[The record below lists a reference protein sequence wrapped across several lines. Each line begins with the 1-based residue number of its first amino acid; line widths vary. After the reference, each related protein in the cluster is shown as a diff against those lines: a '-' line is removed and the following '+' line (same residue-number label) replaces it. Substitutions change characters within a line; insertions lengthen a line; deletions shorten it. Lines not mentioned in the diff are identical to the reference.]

1 MRQSEESAGS
11 HSEPT
16 LRAGDADRWHTN
28 AVLRSSIRAVRYIGT
43 LPRRH
48 TNLWVLFGQDGGQ
61 SIDLGDRT
69 LFVFS
74 DTLLAFGAIAHH
86 LHS

>member
-16 LRAGDADRWHTN
+16 LRAGDADRWRTN

-48 TNLWVLFGQDGGQ
+48 TNLWVLFG
-61 SIDLGDRT
+61 
-69 LFVFS
+69 
-74 DTLLAFGAIAHH
+74 
-86 LHS
+86 